1 MDEDKVLQAYSDES
15 GINVGDKYTSV
26 SVVSGEAEVLNCLRD
41 KLGKTLRD
49 KKVDEVKFSEIKRYE
64 SPVTKAAI
72 NFIECTVND
81 FAIYNRVRV
90 DTITTDNECL
100 ASDNYDYGNK
110 PELERM
116 YCCVLANIV
125 RRWRSTKWGFYPDM
139 NSKVDWSEIV
149 SYLNKTRLRKRIEKP
164 VLIKLM
170 LDENPE
176 FEFSEVKQV
185 DSVEEPLVQL
195 ADLFAGMAK
204 FSHDS
209 KEYDVNCAE
218 WLSGSKYEKQGE
230 LIKLMRQNSWNI
242 PRRVECRYRV
252 IGRMVSICHR
262 HSLYVSLNSENHLRT
277 WRPKNPINFWPPYE
291 RGRRRY

>member
-139 NSKVDWSEIV
+139 NSGVNWGEIV
-149 SYLNKTRLRKRIEKP
+149 SFLNMATMQKRVKKPFLIE
-164 VLIKLM
+164 LM
-170 LDENPE
+170 LGEDTQ
-176 FEFSEVKQV
+176 FQFSEVEQLN
-185 DSVEEPLVQL
+185 SAGEPLVQL
-195 ADLFAGMAK
+195 ADLFAGMAR
-204 FSHDS
+204 FSHEDNVS
-209 KEYDVNCAE
+209 CAE
-218 WLSGSKYEKQGE
+218 WVERWKDMRQGE
-230 LIKLMRQNSWNI
+230 LIPAMAQNNRNI
-242 PRRVECRYRV
+242 TRSKECRYRL
-252 IGRMVSICHR
+252 IGGLYFICRR
-262 HSLYVSLNSENHLRT
+262 HGLYVSIRTENHLKT
-277 WRPKNPINFWPPYE
+277 WRPKNPINFWDYK
-291 RGRRRY
+291 RTG